1 MQQIQIQGYDF
12 TIWAIIGLNL
22 IKNLISILYVNE
34 ITIKKK
40 GNGKLL
46 IFFYF
51 DIANWLKR
59 KLALLYRLVKKF
71 KSYIF

>member
-40 GNGKLL
+40 
-46 IFFYF
+46 
-51 DIANWLKR
+51 R
-59 KLALLYRLVKKF
+59 
-71 KSYIF
+71 